1 MGLEHVACRD
11 LRDEVRCLGRDAER
25 RINAGLLA
33 NRLSGGRL
41 GQHHGDTLLA
51 HNSRARPQL
60 GSTTK
65 SIDCTC

>member
-1 MGLEHVACRD
+1 MDLEHVACRD

-33 NRLSGGRL
+33 DRLRGGRL
-41 GQHHGDTLLA
+41 GQRQIIA